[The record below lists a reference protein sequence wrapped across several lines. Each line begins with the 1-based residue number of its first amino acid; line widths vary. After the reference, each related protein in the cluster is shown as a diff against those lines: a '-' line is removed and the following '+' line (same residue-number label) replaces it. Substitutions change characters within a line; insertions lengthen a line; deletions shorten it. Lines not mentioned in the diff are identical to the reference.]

1 MLKAFLNEFDE
12 TELFLLPEL
21 TKNHINMNIFVW
33 NVLQKE
39 CQNIIETFSLQ
50 NLTKMKLKIAKK
62 MLVNWFQ

>member
-21 TKNHINMNIFVW
+21 TKNHINMNI
-33 NVLQKE
+33 LQKE

-62 MLVNWFQ
+62 MLVN